1 MPYHQE
7 IELKL
12 ALPEKDLHRVED
24 APLLQGAIA
33 SARKAQLSSVYFDT
47 PKFKLRQSGVSLRIH
62 RQRDVGAAARRLM
75 PARVRRRRYFGTGGS
90 AGRAI
95 FAFQPGRAPH
105 LQEGHTLL
113 AMTRRIANRIFE
125 RPETPA
131 MATREIP
138 HNLVRR
144 RSRQPPRLFH

>member
-47 PKFKLRQSGVSLRIH
+47 PKLKLRQSGVSLRIH
-62 RQRDVGAAARRLM
+62 RQRDVGAAARRQCQLAFVAGVTSGREE
-75 PARVRRRRYFGTGGS
+75 ARVEPFLRSSLGAHRTFRR
-90 AGRAI
+90 
-95 FAFQPGRAPH
+95 
-105 LQEGHTLL
+105 
-113 AMTRRIANRIFE
+113 
-125 RPETPA
+125 
-131 MATREIP
+131 AT
-138 HNLVRR
+138 HFW
-144 RSRQPPRLFH
+144 Q